1 MQQGSRLK
9 EATEGTIQQ
18 FGNKIGGPF
27 KIGKPVFQEKRLK
40 LFQEIYQRQQAEM
53 KMMQQTPIKIT
64 LKDGKQIEGK
74 KWVTTPLQIAQGISK
89 KMAESMVAAKV
100 VYETIF
106 EKSFVDVDHEETSSQ
121 ASSTLSLKPDYLI
134 WDLTRP
140 LEGDCSLE
148 LLSFDDKNGQEVF
161 WHSSAHILGSALEE
175 IYGCHLC
182 IGPAIEGGF
191 FYDCYLGDIKV
202 TQNDY
207 VKIEKAA
214 QDLVSAKQEFQR
226 VILTKEECLEI
237 FGSNPFKRQLITN
250 KIPDGSLTT
259 AYRCGNLIDL
269 CTGPHLPNT
278 SYVKAFQI
286 TKNSAAYWLGKNT
299 NDDLQRV
306 YGISFPNKKLLD
318 EYVKIQKELAQRD
331 HRNVGKKQNLYLFHQ
346 LSPGSAFFYPS
357 GAHIYNTLMNFL
369 RRQYYIRGYQEVISP
384 NIFNAQLW
392 KISGHYDKYKENL
405 FFINMGEEG
414 EYGLKPMNCPGH
426 CLMFDMVQHS
436 YRDLPIRFADFGVL
450 HRNEVHGAL
459 TGLTRVRRFQQDD
472 AHIFCRMDQIQ
483 DEIKNC
489 LDFLSYIY
497 SLFGF
502 EFKLYLSTRPEKF
515 LGTKDV
521 WDNAEYQLEQGLKKF
536 GKYFEINPGDGAF
549 YGPKID
555 VKLYDAYKREHQCG
569 TIQLDFNL
577 PERFNLQYRASE
589 DVHEVQQD
597 KETVHNE
604 QIQVAQEI
612 IDIHRK
618 ESHQS
623 DPGDG
628 DLLSTPPRH
637 TQQQGEQPGELK
649 IQSSHSFQSDKV
661 LEQQQQQY
669 QQLQLQQHSHSAS
682 SLLHKK
688 QKLPEELLESGSSQ
702 GLSNHEL
709 HKVLHEKKYELGY
722 HHLKPGF
729 ARPVIVHRA
738 ILGSLE
744 RMIAVLTE
752 QCGGKWP
759 FWLSPKQLI
768 LCPVSAYYRDVA
780 EKISARLRLEGY
792 TVNTDESDQTL
803 AKKVRN
809 AQIQYYNFVGVIGE
823 EEVRIGVIDIR
834 DCEKNT
840 RIGKLTIPQLCKFF
854 ESLKP
859 PKSKV
864 EIEIHE
870 HDDTHLK
877 LNDELQDKVFLD
889 GDGFIVG
896 PRDYEEFAKIKEIDP
911 ALQNL
916 IRWQKHMTFLVK
928 KDQQKQQQ
936 E

>member
-1 MQQGSRLK
+1 MQQGQRLK
-9 EATEGTIQQ
+9 EATEGQIVQA
-18 FGNKIGGPF
+18 GNKIGGPF
-27 KIGKPVFQEKRLK
+27 KIGKPVYQEKRLK
-40 LFQEIYQRQQAEM
+40 LFTEIYQRQKAELEA
-53 KMMQQTPIKIT
+53 KEKTPITIT
-64 LKDGKQIEGK
+64 LKDGKKLEGK
-74 KWVTTPLQIAQGISK
+74 KWVTTPLMIAVGISK
-89 KMAESMVAAKV
+89 KLAENMVAAKV
-100 VYETIF
+100 VYDSLF
-106 EKSFVDVDHEETSSQ
+106 EKNFVDVDHEDQQQQ
-121 ASSTLSLKPDYLI
+121 ASSLNLKPDYLI
-134 WDLTRP
+134 WDLSRP
-140 LEGDCSLE
+140 LEGDCQLE
-148 LLSFDDKNGQEVF
+148 LLSFDDNNGKEVF
-161 WHSSAHILGSALEE
+161 WHSSSHILGSALEE
-175 IYGCHLC
+175 VYGCHLC
-182 IGPAIEGGF
+182 IGPAIDGGF
-191 FYDCYLGDIKV
+191 FYDCYIGDYKV

-214 QDLVSAKQEFQR
+214 QDLVTSKQEFQR
-226 VILTKEECLEI
+226 VVLTKDECLEL
-237 FGSNPFKRQLITN
+237 FGTNPFKRQLITN
-250 KIPDGSLTT
+250 KIPEGAMTT

-278 SYVKAFQI
+278 SYVKAFQV

-306 YGISFPNKKLLD
+306 YGVSFPSKRLLD
-318 EYVKIQKELAQRD
+318 EYVKIQKELALRD

-426 CLMFDMVQHS
+426 CLMFDMIQHS
-436 YRDLPIRFADFGVL
+436 YRDLPVRFADFGVL

-459 TGLTRVRRFQQDD
+459 SGLTRVRRFQQDD

-483 DEIKNC
+483 EEIKSC
-489 LDFLSYIY
+489 LEFLSYIY

-515 LGTKDV
+515 LGTKEV

-536 GKYFEINPGDGAF
+536 GKHYEVNPGDGAF

-589 DVHEVQQD
+589 DVQEVQKD
-597 KETVHNE
+597 KEQVHNE
-604 QIQVAQEI
+604 QVQVAQEI
-612 IDIHRK
+612 IDVVRK
-618 ESHQS
+618 ASHHS
-623 DPGDG
+623 DTDNI
-628 DLLSTPPRH
+628 STPPQH
-637 TQQQGEQPGELK
+637 PQQQPAEIPVAEKGTQEQNVKQQKKQKQQKEP
-649 IQSSHSFQSDKV
+649 
-661 LEQQQQQY
+661 QQQQQ
-669 QQLQLQQHSHSAS
+669 QQQ
-682 SLLHKK
+682 K
-688 QKLPEELLESGSSQ
+688 QKLPEEIIESGSSQ
-702 GLSNHEL
+702 GLSQHEL

-722 HHLKPGF
+722 HHLKAGF

-759 FWLSPKQLI
+759 FWLSPKQLV
-768 LCPVSAYYRDVA
+768 LCPVSAYYKDVA
-780 EKISARLRLEGY
+780 EKIAARLRLEGY
-792 TVNTDESDQTL
+792 TVSTDESDQTL

-823 EEVRIGVIDIR
+823 EEVRAGVIDVR

-859 PKSKV
+859 PKSNV
-864 EIEIHE
+864 EVEIHE
-870 HDDTHLK
+870 HDDSHFK
-877 LNDELQDKVFLD
+877 LNDELQEKMFLE
-889 GDGFIVG
+889 GDGYSVG
-896 PRDYEEFAKIKEIDP
+896 KRDFDEFAKIKDIDP

-916 IRWQKHMTFLVK
+916 IRWHKYMTHLTK
-928 KDQQKQQQ
+928 KDEAPEKVQQVEQQQ